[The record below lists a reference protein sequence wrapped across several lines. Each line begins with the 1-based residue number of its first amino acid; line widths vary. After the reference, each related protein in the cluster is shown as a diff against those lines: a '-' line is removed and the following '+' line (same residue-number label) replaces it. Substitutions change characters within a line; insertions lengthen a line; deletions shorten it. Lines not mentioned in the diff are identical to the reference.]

1 MGVDV
6 VYIFSYLL
14 CYVLSYRVV
23 CSNFNVM
30 MRFIASEHN
39 LQVVM
44 NLLRDKSAN
53 IQFE

>member
-1 MGVDV
+1 
-6 VYIFSYLL
+6 
-14 CYVLSYRVV
+14 
-23 CSNFNVM
+23 VM
-30 MRFIASEHN
+30 MRFIAAEHN